1 MTSPRYIKIAMD
13 LAERIYRGELAIG
26 EKVRGRSTLAGQYGV
41 SPETVRRATS
51 LLSEMNVVKVYDKS
65 GIYIESRE
73 QAYAF
78 LQQYR
83 TKQNFQEIREK
94 IAKLQQKKQTIEK
107 ELNLY
112 LDMYMEYAIGLEQHT
127 TKDVLRYTLTQQ
139 SAIIG
144 RSVASTQFWRH
155 TNATILSVTRNAREF
170 ISPGPDFMF
179 QAGDDITVVCEPEHK
194 EKLTKFLAGGM

>member
-94 IAKLQQKKQTIEK
+94 IAKLQQQKQAIEK

-139 SAIIG
+139 SGIIG

-170 ISPGPDFMF
+170 ISPGPDFTF